1 MLKFDCKPIE
11 KLYWKFPFISRIYL
25 IVKLYQHAQTS
36 MCLQKS
42 AIWFSE
48 NEGEGGWNAVWN
60 FSKNASVLVNGGFLN
75 DGGYGVDGGGDDVN
89 DENNSAIFQ
98 YNFSIGNNPQSIV
111 VYCPHIRHIYSL
123 WLVVATCWWP
133 WTYIYINKWKFI
145 QMDYVA
151 SLLL

>member
-1 MLKFDCKPIE
+1 
-11 KLYWKFPFISRIYL
+11 
-25 IVKLYQHAQTS
+25 

-89 DENNSAIFQ
+89 DENNSEDGDDDKPSISTAQIEIQ
-98 YNFSIGNNPQSIV
+98 CKRRNAPFS
-111 VYCPHIRHIYSL
+111 YRH
-123 WLVVATCWWP
+123 A
-133 WTYIYINKWKFI
+133 
-145 QMDYVA
+145 A
-151 SLLL
+151 SR